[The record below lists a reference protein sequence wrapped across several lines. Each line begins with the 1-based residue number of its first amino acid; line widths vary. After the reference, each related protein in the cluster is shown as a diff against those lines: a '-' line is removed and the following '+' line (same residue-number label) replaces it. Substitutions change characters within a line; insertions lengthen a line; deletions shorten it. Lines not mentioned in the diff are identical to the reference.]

1 MPRGAPDYSNV
12 RADNPL
18 HRLDDMAELAARLGS
33 VVTFDRGGDVIL
45 LDTFANGMPQW
56 APATYGTGANV
67 ELTTERAA
75 SPPFAVKM
83 TTGQD
88 DAQAAVISLEIP
100 YHHLC
105 KMGLEYSITH
115 HVNQINHLMHFYH
128 RDGETRYLYRVLF
141 DINNGKI
148 YVTHS
153 DGAYKK
159 VAEGLNLKSDAFIFN
174 QVKLVVDTENNQYVR
189 LTFNDETWL
198 LGDYAPLEAVESSVP
213 YIEAL
218 IQVGGDAGSN
228 RDIYVDNVIVT
239 QNEP

>member
-1 MPRGAPDYSNV
+1 MPRGAPDYGNV
-12 RADNPL
+12 TAANPL

-33 VVTFDRGGDVIL
+33 VDVFDRSGNVIY
-45 LDTFANGMPQW
+45 LDTFSQGKPQW
-56 APATYGTGANV
+56 ADATYGSGAAV
-67 ELTTERAA
+67 SLTTERAA
-75 SPPFAVKM
+75 SPPFSVKM

-88 DAQAAVISLEIP
+88 EEQAAVISLEIA

-115 HVNQINHLMHFYH
+115 HVDQVNHVMHFYH
-128 RDGETRYLYRVLF
+128 RDGTTRYLYRILF
-141 DINNGKI
+141 DVSNGKI

-159 VAEGLNLKSDAFIFN
+159 FAEGLNLKSDAFVFN
-174 QVKLVVDTENNQYVR
+174 QVKLVVDTENNQYTR

-198 LGDYAPLEAVESSVP
+198 LDDYAPLATAESSVP

-218 IQVGGDAGSN
+218 IQIGGPAGSN
-228 RDIYVDNVIVT
+228 LDHYVDNVIIT